1 MPLVAEWPLPPSMTL
16 GSSVRV
22 KGIERE
28 IRASLPGAARKC
40 ITTEA
45 GRIALRMAES
55 ETNAFR
61 AASAT
66 VSKMLEGIEVL
77 PVLPREVED
86 ILTISSRERHKW
98 LKDGR
103 LKSIGTRTVKLRGRT
118 KAVTFHVFDPRDIE
132 DILDRDLPAIWR
144 EEDAR
149 AAAERRRRAAGKA
162 ALTHAG
168 KGSGNRSG
176 AGNGPR
182 DDAPRP
188 KLKGWEA
195 FDRGGPAPLD
205 RSCSR
210 SRVQKQAL
218 SESYPDGQAGLQ
230 SRLACPEPFHVQR
243 VLQADNRPFFED
255 GTCSTTS
262 CLK

>member
-1 MPLVAEWPLPPSMTL
+1 MTTSSSLVAEWPLPPSMTL

-28 IRASLPGAARKC
+28 IRASLPWAARKC

-45 GRIALRMAES
+45 GRIALRMAEG
-55 ETNAFR
+55 ETDEFR

-149 AAAERRRRAAGKA
+149 AAAENRRRAAGKA
-162 ALTHAG
+162 ALTRAAKGRQGCRRYEWRERCHAPKAARLG
-168 KGSGNRSG
+168 RVRGRRTVARTVLNVIRRYDGVSLE
-176 AGNGPR
+176 PR
-182 DDAPRP
+182 
-188 KLKGWEA
+188 
-195 FDRGGPAPLD
+195 
-205 RSCSR
+205 
-210 SRVQKQAL
+210 
-218 SESYPDGQAGLQ
+218 
-230 SRLACPEPFHVQR
+230 
-243 VLQADNRPFFED
+243 
-255 GTCSTTS
+255 
-262 CLK
+262 

>member
-1 MPLVAEWPLPPSMTL
+1 MSTSPSLDAEWPLAASLTL

-22 KGIERE
+22 KRIARE
-28 IRASLPGAARKC
+28 IRARLPWAARKC
-40 ITTEA
+40 ITAEA

-118 KAVTFHVFDPRDIE
+118 TAVTFHVFDPRDIE

-149 AAAERRRRAAGKA
+149 AAAESRRRAAGKA
-162 ALTHAG
+162 ALTRAG
-168 KGSGNRSG
+168 KG
-176 AGNGPR
+176 ADATNGGK
-182 DDAPRP
+182 DATRP
-188 KLKGWEA
+188 KLQGWDAFEA
-195 FDRGGPAPLD
+195 
-205 RSCSR
+205 
-210 SRVQKQAL
+210 
-218 SESYPDGQAGLQ
+218 DGLLREQ
-230 SRLACPEPFHVQR
+230 S
-243 VLQADNRPFFED
+243 
-255 GTCSTTS
+255 
-262 CLK
+262 